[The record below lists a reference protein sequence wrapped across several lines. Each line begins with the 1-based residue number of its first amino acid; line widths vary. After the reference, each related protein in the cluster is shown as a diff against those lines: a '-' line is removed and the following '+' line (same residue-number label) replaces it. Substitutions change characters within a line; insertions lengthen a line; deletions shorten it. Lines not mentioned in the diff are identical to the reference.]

1 MALRGRIFLSLFA
14 FLLILCG
21 CQLLSTPKH
30 QEGLT
35 KDSRSYSYLGYHDNK
50 IRVAA
55 RNVKGVKR
63 VTTDY
68 DGRRILVRVY
78 LDRSIPYH
86 AYRKKEKEL
95 REMINAAAPLSP
107 IHIILKPIDSRKPKP
122 VHY

>member
-1 MALRGRIFLSLFA
+1 MARRSRILFPFLALF
-14 FLLILCG
+14 LILCG

-35 KDSRSYSYLGYHDNK
+35 KDSRSYSYLGYNDTK
-50 IRVAA
+50 MRLAA

-78 LDRSIPYH
+78 LDRSIPYYE
-86 AYRKKEKEL
+86 YRKKEKEL
-95 REMINAAAPLSP
+95 REVMNAAAPLNP
-107 IHIILKPIDSRKPKP
+107 VHIILKPIDSRKPKP